1 MSGLYIHIPFCTYK
15 CSYCNFFSVVNMNEK
30 EIYKNYADALI
41 EELKLRI
48 DNYNEKINTI
58 YFGGGTPSVLNAN
71 LLKYLLDNILNI
83 LKNYQDIKLIK
94 EITIESNINDINSEY
109 INFLESIDNIRISLG
124 LQTFNEKSLSIINRH
139 TELGEIVNA
148 LKLLNAS
155 TIENISLDFI
165 SGLPLND
172 KLQTK
177 KDILKALELLP
188 KTKHISLYYLELTKS
203 LEEKWRDYLP
213 KEEESVEYY
222 EISSNTLK
230 DLGFIR
236 YEISNYSI
244 NNYESIHNSNYWK
257 LKNYLGLG
265 ASAVGYYNRERYENI
280 KNVKT
285 YIEHIKQNKKP
296 IKEIEYI
303 DRETQKKEFIFL
315 SLRTVKGININN
327 YNKMFKED
335 FKDKYSSII
344 KNNKNYFLITD
355 EYLSIKE
362 NYFNYADEI
371 SLLFLW
377 FV

>member
-48 DNYNEKINTI
+48 DDYNEEINTI

-109 INFLESIDNIRISLG
+109 INFLESIDNIRISIG

-165 SGLPLND
+165 SGLPLNN

-213 KEEESVEYY
+213 KEDESVEYY

-371 SLLFLW
+371 SLLFL
-377 FV
+377 

>member
-48 DNYNEKINTI
+48 DDYNEEINTI

-124 LQTFNEKSLSIINRH
+124 LQTFNEKSLSLINRH

-148 LKLLNAS
+148 LKIINNS

-165 SGLPLND
+165 SGLPLNN

-213 KEEESVEYY
+213 KEDESVEYY

-344 KNNKNYFLITD
+344 KNNQFYFLITD

-371 SLLFLW
+371 SLLFL
-377 FV
+377 

>member
-48 DNYNEKINTI
+48 DDYNEEINTI

-124 LQTFNEKSLSIINRH
+124 LQTFNEKSLSLINRH
-139 TELGEIVNA
+139 TELKEIVNA
-148 LKLLNAS
+148 LKIINNS

-236 YEISNYSI
+236 YEISNYAI
-244 NNYESIHNSNYWK
+244 NNYHSIHNSNYWK

-371 SLLFLW
+371 SLLFL
-377 FV
+377 

>member
-15 CSYCNFFSVVNMNEK
+15 CSYCNFFSVVNMNK
-30 EIYKNYADALI
+30 TEIYKNYTEALI
-41 EELKLRI
+41 SELKLRI
-48 DNYNEKINTI
+48 KDYNQEMNTI

-124 LQTFNEKSLSIINRH
+124 LQTFNEKALSLINRH
-139 TELGEIVNA
+139 TELEEIVNA
-148 LKLLNAS
+148 LKIINNS

-213 KEEESVEYY
+213 KEDESVEYY

-371 SLLFLW
+371 SLLFL
-377 FV
+377 

>member
-48 DNYNEKINTI
+48 DDYNEEINTI

-124 LQTFNEKSLSIINRH
+124 LQTFNEKALSIINRH

-213 KEEESVEYY
+213 KEDESVEYY

>member
-48 DNYNEKINTI
+48 DDYNEEMNTI

-124 LQTFNEKSLSIINRH
+124 LQTFNEKSLSLINRH
-139 TELGEIVNA
+139 TELEEIVNA

-172 KLQTK
+172 KFQTK
-177 KDILKALELLP
+177 KDIIKALELLP

-213 KEEESVEYY
+213 KEDESVEYY

>member
-48 DNYNEKINTI
+48 DDYNEKINTI

-172 KLQTK
+172 KFQTK

-203 LEEKWRDYLP
+203 LEEKWRDYLT
-213 KEEESVEYY
+213 KEDESVEYY

-236 YEISNYSI
+236 YEISNYAI

-371 SLLFLW
+371 SLLFL
-377 FV
+377 

>member
-15 CSYCNFFSVVNMNEK
+15 CSYCNFYSVVNMNK
-30 EIYKNYADALI
+30 TEIYKNYAEALI
-41 EELKLRI
+41 SELKLRI
-48 DNYNEKINTI
+48 DDYNEEIKTI

-71 LLKYLLDNILNI
+71 LLKYLLDNILTI
-83 LKNYQDIKLIK
+83 LKNHQNIKLIK

-109 INFLESIDNIRISLG
+109 INFLESVENIRISLG
-124 LQTFNEKSLSIINRH
+124 LQTFNEKSLSLINRH
-139 TELGEIVNA
+139 TELEEIINA
-148 LKLLNAS
+148 LTLLNAS
-155 TIENISLDFI
+155 AIENISLDFI

-172 KLQTK
+172 KLQSK
-177 KDILKALELLP
+177 KDILKALEILP

-203 LEEKWRDYLP
+203 LEKKWRDYLP

-222 EISSNTLK
+222 KIASDTLR

-236 YEISNYSI
+236 YEISNYAI

-303 DRETQKKEFIFL
+303 DTETQKKEFIFL
-315 SLRTVKGININN
+315 SLRTVKGIDINN
-327 YNKMFKED
+327 YNNIFKEN
-335 FKDKYSSII
+335 FIDKYSSII
-344 KNNKNYFLITD
+344 KNNKIYFLITD

-371 SLLFLW
+371 SLLFL
-377 FV
+377 

>member
-30 EIYKNYADALI
+30 EMYKNYADALI

-48 DNYNEKINTI
+48 DDYNEEMNTI

-124 LQTFNEKSLSIINRH
+124 LQTFNEKSLSLINRH
-139 TELGEIVNA
+139 TELEEIVNA
-148 LKLLNAS
+148 LKIINNS

-172 KLQTK
+172 KFQTK
-177 KDILKALELLP
+177 KDIIKALELLP

-371 SLLFLW
+371 SLLFL
-377 FV
+377 

>member
-30 EIYKNYADALI
+30 EMYKNYADALI

-48 DNYNEKINTI
+48 DDYNEEINTI

-165 SGLPLND
+165 SGLPLNN

-371 SLLFLW
+371 SLLFL
-377 FV
+377 

>member
-48 DNYNEKINTI
+48 DDYNEKINTI

-124 LQTFNEKSLSIINRH
+124 LQTFNEKSLSLINRH
-139 TELGEIVNA
+139 TELEEIVNA
-148 LKLLNAS
+148 LKIINNS

-213 KEEESVEYY
+213 REEEESVEYY

-371 SLLFLW
+371 SLLFL
-377 FV
+377 

>member
-30 EIYKNYADALI
+30 ETYKNYADALI

-48 DNYNEKINTI
+48 DDYNEEINTI
-58 YFGGGTPSVLNAN
+58 YFGGGTPSALNTN

-109 INFLESIDNIRISLG
+109 INFLESVDNIRISLG

-139 TELGEIVNA
+139 TELEEIVNA
-148 LKLLNAS
+148 LTLLNTS
-155 TIENISLDFI
+155 TINNISLDFI

-236 YEISNYSI
+236 YEISNYAI

-257 LKNYLGLG
+257 LKNYLALG

-303 DRETQKKEFIFL
+303 DKETQKKEFIFL

-327 YNKMFKED
+327 YNTLFKED

-371 SLLFLW
+371 SLLFL
-377 FV
+377 

>member
-48 DNYNEKINTI
+48 DDYNEEINTI

-172 KLQTK
+172 KFQTK
-177 KDILKALELLP
+177 KDIIKALELLP

-371 SLLFLW
+371 SLLFL
-377 FV
+377 

>member
-30 EIYKNYADALI
+30 EMYKNYADALI

-48 DNYNEKINTI
+48 DDYNEEINTI

-124 LQTFNEKSLSIINRH
+124 LQTFNEKSLSLINRH
-139 TELGEIVNA
+139 TELEEIVIA
-148 LKLLNAS
+148 LKIINNS

-165 SGLPLND
+165 SGLPLNN

>member
-48 DNYNEKINTI
+48 DDYNEEINTI

-124 LQTFNEKSLSIINRH
+124 LQTFNEKSLSLINRH
-139 TELGEIVNA
+139 TELEEIVNA

-213 KEEESVEYY
+213 KEDESVEYY

-371 SLLFLW
+371 SLLFL
-377 FV
+377 

>member
-1 MSGLYIHIPFCTYK
+1 MSGLYVHIPFCTYK

-48 DNYNEKINTI
+48 DDYNEEINTI

-124 LQTFNEKSLSIINRH
+124 LQTFNEKALSLINRH
-139 TELGEIVNA
+139 TELEDIVNA
-148 LKLLNAS
+148 LKIINNS

-213 KEEESVEYY
+213 KEYESVKYY

-371 SLLFLW
+371 SLLFL
-377 FV
+377 

>member
-15 CSYCNFFSVVNMNEK
+15 CSYCNFYSVVNMNK
-30 EIYKNYADALI
+30 REIYKNYTEALI
-41 EELKLRI
+41 SELKLRI
-48 DNYNEKINTI
+48 KDYNQEINTI
-58 YFGGGTPSVLNAN
+58 YFGGGTPSVLNAD
-71 LLKYLLDNILNI
+71 LLKYLINNILNI
-83 LKNYQDIKLIK
+83 LKNHQDIKLIK
-94 EITIESNINDINSEY
+94 EITIESNINNINTEY
-109 INFLESIDNIRISLG
+109 INFLESVENIRISLG
-124 LQTFNEKSLSIINRH
+124 LQTFNEKSLSLINRH
-139 TELGEIVNA
+139 TELKEIIKA
-148 LKLLNAS
+148 LKLLNNS
-155 TIENISLDFI
+155 SIENISLDFI

-177 KDILKALELLP
+177 KDIIKALDILP

-236 YEISNYSI
+236 YEISNYAI

-265 ASAVGYYNRERYENI
+265 ASAVGYYNSERYENI
-280 KNVKT
+280 KSIKD
-285 YIEHIKQNKKP
+285 YIENVKQNKKP
-296 IKEIEYI
+296 AKEIEYI
-303 DRETQKKEFIFL
+303 DKETQKKELIFL
-315 SLRTVKGININN
+315 SLRTVKGIDINN
-327 YNKMFKED
+327 YNSLFKED
-335 FKDKYSSII
+335 FRDKYSSII
-344 KNNKNYFLITD
+344 KNNRNYFIITD

-371 SLLFLW
+371 SLLFL
-377 FV
+377 

>member
-48 DNYNEKINTI
+48 DDYNEEINTI

-124 LQTFNEKSLSIINRH
+124 LQTFNEKALSIINRH

-213 KEEESVEYY
+213 KEDESVEYY

-371 SLLFLW
+371 SLLFL
-377 FV
+377 

>member
-48 DNYNEKINTI
+48 DDYNEEINTI

-371 SLLFLW
+371 SLLFL
-377 FV
+377 

>member
-15 CSYCNFFSVVNMNEK
+15 CSYCNFFSIVNMNEK

-48 DNYNEKINTI
+48 DDYNEEINTI

-124 LQTFNEKSLSIINRH
+124 LQTFNEKSLSLINRH
-139 TELGEIVNA
+139 TELEEIVNA
-148 LKLLNAS
+148 LKIINNS

-213 KEEESVEYY
+213 KEDESVEYY

-371 SLLFLW
+371 SLLFL
-377 FV
+377 

>member
-15 CSYCNFFSVVNMNEK
+15 CSYCNFYSVVNMNNI
-30 EIYKNYADALI
+30 EIYKNYIEALI
-41 EELKLRI
+41 LELKLRI
-48 DNYNEKINTI
+48 KDYNEEINTI
-58 YFGGGTPSVLNAN
+58 YFGGGTPSVLKAN

-109 INFLESIDNIRISLG
+109 ISFLESIENIRISLG
-124 LQTFNEKSLSIINRH
+124 LQTFNEKSLSLINRH
-139 TELGEIVNA
+139 TELEEIVNA
-148 LKLLNAS
+148 LKIINDSA
-155 TIENISLDFI
+155 IENISLDFI

-177 KDILKALELLP
+177 KDILKALEILP

-230 DLGFIR
+230 DLGFMR
-236 YEISNYSI
+236 YEISNYAI
-244 NNYESIHNSNYWK
+244 NNYHSIHNSNYWK
-257 LKNYLGLG
+257 LKNYLGVG
-265 ASAVGYYNRERYENI
+265 ASAVGYYNSERYENI

-285 YIEHIKQNKKP
+285 YIEHTKQNKKP
-296 IKEIEYI
+296 AKEIEYI
-303 DRETQKKEFIFL
+303 DIETQKKELIFL
-315 SLRTVKGININN
+315 SLRTVKGIDINN
-327 YNKMFKED
+327 YNSLFKED
-335 FKDKYSSII
+335 FRDKYSSII
-344 KNNKNYFLITD
+344 KNNRNYFIITD

-371 SLLFLW
+371 SLLFL
-377 FV
+377 

>member
-15 CSYCNFFSVVNMNEK
+15 CSYCNFYSVVNMNDR
-30 EIYKNYADALI
+30 EIYKNYIEALI
-41 EELKLRI
+41 SELKLRI
-48 DNYNEKINTI
+48 KDYNQEINTI
-58 YFGGGTPSVLNAN
+58 YFGGGTPSVLNAD
-71 LLKYLLDNILNI
+71 LLKYLIKNILNI
-83 LKNYQDIKLIK
+83 LKNHQDIKLIK
-94 EITIESNINDINSEY
+94 EITIESNINDINTEY
-109 INFLESIDNIRISLG
+109 INFLESVENIRISLG
-124 LQTFNEKSLSIINRH
+124 LQTFNEKSLFLINRH
-139 TELGEIVNA
+139 TELKEIIKA
-148 LKLLNAS
+148 LKLLNNS
-155 TIENISLDFI
+155 SIENISLDFI

-177 KDILKALELLP
+177 KDIIKALDILP

-236 YEISNYSI
+236 YEISNYAI

-265 ASAVGYYNRERYENI
+265 ASAVGYYNSERYENI
-280 KNVKT
+280 KSIKD
-285 YIEHIKQNKKP
+285 YIENVKQNKKP
-296 IKEIEYI
+296 AKEIEYI
-303 DRETQKKEFIFL
+303 DKETQKKELIFL
-315 SLRTVKGININN
+315 SLRTVKGIDINN
-327 YNKMFKED
+327 YNSLFKED
-335 FKDKYSSII
+335 FRDKYSSII
-344 KNNKNYFLITD
+344 KNNRNYFIITD

-371 SLLFLW
+371 SLLFL
-377 FV
+377 

>member
-30 EIYKNYADALI
+30 EIYKNYTDALI

-48 DNYNEKINTI
+48 DDYKEEISTI
-58 YFGGGTPSVLNAN
+58 YFGGGTPSVLNVN

-94 EITIESNINDINSEY
+94 EITIESNINDINIEY
-109 INFLESIDNIRISLG
+109 INFLESVENIRISLG
-124 LQTFNEKSLSIINRH
+124 LQTFNEKSLSLINRH
-139 TELGEIVNA
+139 TELEEIVNA
-148 LKLLNAS
+148 LKIINNS

-236 YEISNYSI
+236 YEISNYAI

-265 ASAVGYYNRERYENI
+265 ASAVGYYNNERYENI
-280 KNVKT
+280 RNIKD

-296 IKEIEYI
+296 TKEIEYI
-303 DRETQKKEFIFL
+303 NKETQKKEFIFL
-315 SLRTVKGININN
+315 SLRTVKGIDINN
-327 YNKMFKED
+327 YNTLFKED
-335 FKDKYSSII
+335 FRDKYSSII

-371 SLLFLW
+371 SLLFL
-377 FV
+377 

>member
-30 EIYKNYADALI
+30 EMYKNYADALI

-48 DNYNEKINTI
+48 DDYNEEMNTI

-139 TELGEIVNA
+139 TELEEIVNA
-148 LKLLNAS
+148 LKIINNS

-165 SGLPLND
+165 SGLPLNN

-236 YEISNYSI
+236 YEISNYAI

>member
-15 CSYCNFFSVVNMNEK
+15 CSYCNFYSVVNMNEK
-30 EIYKNYADALI
+30 ETYKNYADALI

-48 DNYNEKINTI
+48 DDYKEEINTI
-58 YFGGGTPSVLNAN
+58 YFGGGTPSALNAN

-83 LKNYQDIKLIK
+83 LKNHQDIKLIK

-109 INFLESIDNIRISLG
+109 ISFLESVENIRISLG
-124 LQTFNEKSLSIINRH
+124 LQTFNEKSLSLINRH
-139 TELGEIVNA
+139 TELEEIINA
-148 LKLLNAS
+148 LKIINNS

-236 YEISNYSI
+236 YEISNYAI

-265 ASAVGYYNRERYENI
+265 ASAVGYYNNERYENI

-303 DRETQKKEFIFL
+303 DKETQKKEFIFL

-327 YNKMFKED
+327 YNTLFKED

-371 SLLFLW
+371 SLLFL
-377 FV
+377 

>member
-1 MSGLYIHIPFCTYK
+1 
-15 CSYCNFFSVVNMNEK
+15 MNEK

-48 DNYNEKINTI
+48 DDYKEEINTI

-109 INFLESIDNIRISLG
+109 INFLETVDNIRISLG
-124 LQTFNEKSLSIINRH
+124 LQTFNEKSLSLINRH
-139 TELGEIVNA
+139 TELEEIVNA
-148 LKLLNAS
+148 LKIINNS
-155 TIENISLDFI
+155 SIENISLDFI

-213 KEEESVEYY
+213 KEEESIEYY
-222 EISSNTLK
+222 KIASDTLK
-230 DLGFIR
+230 DLGFMR
-236 YEISNYSI
+236 YEISNYAI

-257 LKNYLGLG
+257 LKNYLAVG
-265 ASAVGYYNRERYENI
+265 ASAVGYYNNERYENI
-280 KNVKT
+280 KNIKDYVE
-285 YIEHIKQNKKP
+285 YIKQNKKP

-303 DRETQKKEFIFL
+303 DKETQKKEFIFL
-315 SLRTVKGININN
+315 SLRTVKGIDINN
-327 YNKMFKED
+327 YNSLFKED
-335 FKDKYSSII
+335 FIDKYLSII

-371 SLLFLW
+371 SLLFL
-377 FV
+377 

>member
-30 EIYKNYADALI
+30 EIYKNYAYALI

-48 DNYNEKINTI
+48 DDYNEEINTI

-124 LQTFNEKSLSIINRH
+124 LQTFNEKALSLINRH
-139 TELGEIVNA
+139 TELEEIVNA
-148 LKLLNAS
+148 LKIINNS

-165 SGLPLND
+165 SGLPLNN

-213 KEEESVEYY
+213 KEDESVEYY

-371 SLLFLW
+371 SLLFL
-377 FV
+377 

>member
-48 DNYNEKINTI
+48 DDYNEEINTI

-124 LQTFNEKSLSIINRH
+124 LQTFNEKSLSLINRH
-139 TELGEIVNA
+139 TELEEIVNA
-148 LKLLNAS
+148 LKIINNS

-165 SGLPLND
+165 SGLPLNN

-371 SLLFLW
+371 SLLFL
-377 FV
+377 

>member
-30 EIYKNYADALI
+30 EMYKNYADALI

-48 DNYNEKINTI
+48 DDYNEKINTI

-172 KLQTK
+172 KFQTK

-213 KEEESVEYY
+213 KEDESVEYY

-371 SLLFLW
+371 SLLFL
-377 FV
+377 

>member
-48 DNYNEKINTI
+48 DDYNEEINTI

-124 LQTFNEKSLSIINRH
+124 LQTFNEKALSIINRH

-165 SGLPLND
+165 SGLPLNN

-213 KEEESVEYY
+213 KEDESVEYY

-371 SLLFLW
+371 SLLFL
-377 FV
+377 

>member
-15 CSYCNFFSVVNMNEK
+15 CSYCNFYSVVNMNEK
-30 EIYKNYADALI
+30 ETYKNYADALI
-41 EELKLRI
+41 SELKLRI
-48 DNYNEKINTI
+48 DDYNEEINTI
-58 YFGGGTPSVLNAN
+58 YFGGGTPSALNTN

-109 INFLESIDNIRISLG
+109 INFLESVDNIRISLG
-124 LQTFNEKSLSIINRH
+124 LQTFNEKSLSLINRH

-148 LKLLNAS
+148 LTLLNAS
-155 TIENISLDFI
+155 AIENISLDFI

-172 KLQTK
+172 KLQSK
-177 KDILKALELLP
+177 KDILKALEILP

-222 EISSNTLK
+222 KIASDTLR

-236 YEISNYSI
+236 YEISNYAI

-265 ASAVGYYNRERYENI
+265 ASAVGYYNSERYENI
-280 KNVKT
+280 KNIKD
-285 YIEHIKQNKKP
+285 YIEYIKQNKKP
-296 IKEIEYI
+296 IKETEYI
-303 DRETQKKEFIFL
+303 DKETQKKEFIFL
-315 SLRTVKGININN
+315 SLRTVKGIDINN
-327 YNKMFKED
+327 YNNIFKEN
-335 FKDKYSSII
+335 FIDKYSSII
-344 KNNKNYFLITD
+344 KDNKIYFLITD

-371 SLLFLW
+371 SLLFL
-377 FV
+377 

>member
-30 EIYKNYADALI
+30 EIYKNYADALT

-48 DNYNEKINTI
+48 DDYNEEINTI

-124 LQTFNEKSLSIINRH
+124 LQTFNEKSLYLINRH
-139 TELGEIVNA
+139 TELEEIVIA
-148 LKLLNAS
+148 LKIINNS

-213 KEEESVEYY
+213 KEDESVEYY

-371 SLLFLW
+371 SLLFL
-377 FV
+377 

>member
-30 EIYKNYADALI
+30 EMYKNYADALI

-48 DNYNEKINTI
+48 DDYNEEINTI

-124 LQTFNEKSLSIINRH
+124 LQTFNEKSLSLINRH
-139 TELGEIVNA
+139 TELEEIVNA
-148 LKLLNAS
+148 LKIINNS

-177 KDILKALELLP
+177 KDIIKALELLP

-280 KNVKT
+280 RNIKD

-296 IKEIEYI
+296 AKEIEYI

-371 SLLFLW
+371 SLLFL
-377 FV
+377 

>member
-48 DNYNEKINTI
+48 DDYNEEINTI

-165 SGLPLND
+165 SGLPLNN

-213 KEEESVEYY
+213 KEDESVEYY

-371 SLLFLW
+371 SLLFL
-377 FV
+377 

>member
-15 CSYCNFFSVVNMNEK
+15 CSYCNFFSIVNMNEK

-48 DNYNEKINTI
+48 DDYNEEINTI

-109 INFLESIDNIRISLG
+109 INFLESIDNIRISIG

-165 SGLPLND
+165 SGLPLNN

-213 KEEESVEYY
+213 KEDESVEYY